1 MANKKM
7 ELAQSIRR
15 KNGISR
21 QMERLGVKLETTFMC
36 DCMHEF
42 NQTGSTM
49 KLDMP
54 STRYIAIS

>member
-49 KLDMP
+49 KLDTFNKIY
-54 STRYIAIS
+54 SY